1 MAYLKK
7 VNLVVVVEN
16 YYNEVISLVF
26 GDMKEQYSSI
36 NMQIVD
42 SYFARLLVK
51 GIK

>member
-1 MAYLKK
+1 MRK

-26 GDMKEQYSSI
+26 GDMKDKYRST
-36 NMQIVD
+36 NMQMAD
-42 SYFARLLVK
+42 SAFAGALVK